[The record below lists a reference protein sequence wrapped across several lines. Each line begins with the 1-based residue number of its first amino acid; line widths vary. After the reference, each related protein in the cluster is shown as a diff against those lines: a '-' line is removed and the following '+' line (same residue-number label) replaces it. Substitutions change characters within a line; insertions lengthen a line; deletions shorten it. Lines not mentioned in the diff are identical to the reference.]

1 MSELRFVC
9 TAIGAFVL
17 ATMVLSLVW
26 FVVAICVEA
35 WRDCRRVYVPR
46 AWLAE
51 HDGRGCDRQHPSSG
65 ERR

>member
-35 WRDCRRVYVPR
+35 WRDCRRVYEIP
-46 AWLAE
+46 
-51 HDGRGCDRQHPSSG
+51 HCGSC
-65 ERR
+65 